1 MEEPQSMPKAA
12 LLVGYGAGDSEVYNQ
27 PEPIALPLIGTSRAS
42 YGLKA
47 KGSSLQ
53 TSMPG

>member
-12 LLVGYGAGDSEVYNQ
+12 LLVGYGAGDSEVYDQ